1 MKKLLG
7 IPVLV
12 VVLILSLSLSGL
24 LITNLSSVTRAN
36 AQQLDQKPL
45 VLTNANR
52 TNPISSDV
60 DSRLQN
66 RLLEQRTLMQNL
78 FNSTG
83 DRKAEQS
90 NPPLSIQTDEQEPS
104 AGITVK
110 SSSKGLAIQQQTQC
124 NNFPHN
130 FECTIDANPGEP
142 INLQISCFAD
152 SPDIIVQCVEV
163 QHIPGSVF
171 DASPPGNPTSAT
183 FAWEKPG
190 PSGTYVESMKAQIVF
205 CPAKYISCSDSPL
218 STITIKINSPPKA
231 DAGPNMIITRDDI
244 LSGKQSVKFD
254 GCSSSDPDND
264 PLSYAWTLAKPNPDL
279 SAPAS
284 LPDNA
289 CDPTITIGLTPAD
302 DDFGTKLTYNL
313 VVNDGKIDSD
323 PSSVD
328 VTVCPRHDD
337 ITPDGKCNLP
347 KIDVRAVK
355 VSEPIP
361 IYHLFIIYTDENGI
375 NYLYRGG
382 PSSPFPH
389 YGTIQGYNAVYANG
403 GPDWDLDAP
412 SVTVMKGSVASGKDS
427 CFVSQLSRIT
437 SAKIPYHVGG
447 PNSNTVVKTLLLNCG
462 VPVAKPVNVAPGW
475 DRPPL

>member
-1 MKKLLG
+1 M
-7 IPVLV
+7 P
-12 VVLILSLSLSGL
+12 
-24 LITNLSSVTRAN
+24 RAN
-36 AQQLDQKPL
+36 AQQLNQKPL
-45 VLTNANR
+45 VLTDTNR
-52 TNPISSDV
+52 NNPISLDV
-60 DSRLQN
+60 NNGLHS

-78 FNSTG
+78 FNSTR
-83 DRKAEQS
+83 DNPAEQS
-90 NPPLSIQTDEQEPS
+90 KQPLSIQTDEQEPS
-104 AGITVK
+104 AGISVK
-110 SSSKGLAIQQQTQC
+110 SSSKGLAIQQQLTQC

-130 FECTIDANPGEP
+130 FECTIDANPGES

-183 FAWEKPG
+183 FTWDKPS
-190 PSGTYVESMKAQIVF
+190 PPGTYVESMKAEVVF

-264 PLSYAWTLAKPNPDL
+264 PLSYAWTLAKSNPDL
-279 SAPAS
+279 SVPAS

-302 DDFGTKLTYNL
+302 DDFGAKLTYNL

-337 ITPDGKCNLP
+337 ITPDGKCNVP

-361 IYHLFIIYTDENGI
+361 IYHLFIIYTDENGL
-375 NYLYRGG
+375 NHLFRAG
-382 PSSPFPH
+382 PSGSFPH
-389 YGTIQGYNAVYANG
+389 YGTIQVSAG
-403 GPDWDLDAP
+403 GLYVPGGTDWDIDAP
-412 SVTVMKGSVASGKDS
+412 SVTVMKGSAASGKDV
-427 CFVSQLSRIT
+427 CFRNELSRIA
-437 SAKIPYHVGG
+437 SASIPYHVGG
-447 PNSNTVVKTLLLNCG
+447 PNSNTVAKTLLVNCG
-462 VPVAKPVNVAPGW
+462 VPVAKPVNLAPGW